1 MVSKITSFDYLNARK
16 KDYQEFAKEF
26 YQIMAKKEHLD
37 LVVNFCDDDEMEVGN
52 TSSICTFDLNYQPTY
67 IHYLTFNISQIF
79 EDNSNY
85 QKRFFEFINCLF
97 HELYHVKV
105 MEMANKESCF
115 NLTSLFS
122 VVEYIKDDSNLF
134 WDINYNI
141 VDEEIKAYLYG
152 LKKSAT
158 FIKKYYPDAYDKDF
172 VKNES
177 AKLITSKLFY
187 NHYFYNGERLSK
199 SKTLNKLINS
209 FKYEEDR
216 PYPLIINKIYKAKKH
231 ELKSIDELVLDYT
244 YYYYKYPY
252 KIDEIKNFYANLITE
267 KFLNNESFNVCSE
280 LISLLKLGL
289 RNKKQ
294 ILYNLKQIHPIK
306 VHNAYLQSQFIKEQ
320 QIDIN
325 NLKTSI
331 KGLF

>member
-1 MVSKITSFDYLNARK
+1 MVSKITSFDYLNANK

-26 YQIMAKKEHLD
+26 YQIMAKKDHLD
-37 LVVNFCDDDEMEVGN
+37 LNVNFCDDYEIEVGN
-52 TSSICTFDLNYQPTY
+52 AVSICTFNINYQPTY
-67 IHYLTFNISQIF
+67 IHSLTFNISQIF

-85 QKRFFEFINCLF
+85 QKRFFEFINCLY

-105 MEMANKESCF
+105 MELANKESCF

-122 VVEYIKDDSNLF
+122 VVDYMENNDNIF

-141 VDEEIKAYLYG
+141 IDEEIQAYLYG

-172 VKNES
+172 VKDETS
-177 AKLITSKLFY
+177 KLITSKLFY

-199 SKTLNKLINS
+199 SKTLNKMINN

-216 PYPLIINKIYKAKKH
+216 PYPLIINKVYNVKKH

-252 KIDEIKNFYANLITE
+252 KIEEIKNFYATLITE
-267 KFLNNESFNVCSE
+267 KFLNNETFKACSE
-280 LISLLKLGL
+280 LIFLLKLGL

-294 ILYNLKQIHPIK
+294 ILYKLGQIHPLKI
-306 VHNAYLQSQFIKEQ
+306 HNVYLQSHFIKEQ
-320 QIDIN
+320 QFDIK
-325 NLKTSI
+325 NLETAI